1 MSIEESNEK
10 LQPLIGIIDDDVR
23 NGRLVSRVLSA
34 DFRVFTSTGGEGVID
49 EIRAEK
55 PDLVLLDLNMPVI
68 SGKEICRR
76 LKAEKETENISVL
89 FLTGH
94 SSDDVEEEC
103 FDLGADDFITKPF
116 NPSTLRVR
124 VGRILQ
130 IKAFQNE
137 LLDARLAAEAATS
150 AKSNFLANMSHE
162 IRTPMNA
169 IIGLSDLA
177 LRTDL
182 DKRQRNYIEKV
193 QLSAT
198 NLLGIINDILDFS
211 KIEAGRMALEEIPFS
226 LDAVLEN
233 LKSIVGFAADQKD
246 IGMTIT
252 MDEVPRFLVGDPLRL
267 GQILT
272 NLAVNAVKFT
282 NTGGAIQLYI
292 ELENQTENRV
302 KLRFSVEDN
311 GIGMSEAQ
319 QAELFQ
325 AFTQA
330 DASTTRRY
338 GGTGLGLVI
347 SQTLTH
353 MMGGEI
359 SVVSKLG
366 EGSKFSFTAVFTP
379 ADPEDVQPQAGDR
392 PLTEVTEPLRGARIL
407 LVEDNDINQELA
419 TELLVTHGLS
429 VSLANNGQEA
439 LAAITREQFDGILMD
454 CQMPVM
460 DGFEATRRIREQEGF
475 SSMPIIALTANAMA
489 EDRDRVIQAGMNDY
503 IPKPIDVFTMFETM
517 NRWIKVDT
525 SLLDATH
532 HLAGSPQERPASDTE
547 TTIEL
552 PDFAHIDKT
561 AGLAVSQ
568 NRKSL
573 YLRLLIR
580 FRDGQRTFEERFQL
594 ALEADDWAV
603 MEREAHTLKGIAGSI
618 GAKTLQSSAAS
629 LEAKCRTRSQLA
641 EGLSEV
647 CSLLKDVI
655 EELEPLEPPA
665 APLSANED
673 VSLKKMLADLKVLL
687 QQDDTAAVGLLEKVS
702 QHAPP
707 EASEIVGL
715 ISDSVTGYD
724 FDEALARLEELE
736 ATIDEL
742 VATK

>member
-10 LQPLIGIIDDDVR
+10 QQPLIGIIDDDIR
-23 NGRLVSRVLSA
+23 NVRLVNRVLSSQ
-34 DFRVFTSTGGEGVID
+34 FRVFTSTGGDSVID
-49 EIRAEK
+49 QIRAEK
-55 PDLVLLDLNMPVI
+55 PDLILLDLNMPEI
-68 SGKEICRR
+68 SGIEICRR
-76 LKAEKETENISVL
+76 LKSDKETENISVV
-89 FLTGH
+89 FLTGQ
-94 SSDDVEEEC
+94 SGDEDEEEC
-103 FDLGADDFITKPF
+103 FAVGADDFITKPF
-116 NPSTLRVR
+116 RTSTLRVR

-130 IKAFQNE
+130 FKAFQNE
-137 LLDARLAAEAATS
+137 LMEARLVAEAATL

-177 LRTDL
+177 LKTHL
-182 DKRQRNYIEKV
+182 DTRQRNYIEKV
-193 QLSAT
+193 QLSAS

-211 KIEAGRMALEEIPFS
+211 KIEAGRMTLEEIPFS

-233 LKSIVGFAADQKD
+233 LRSVVGFAADQKD

-252 MDEVPRFLVGDPLRL
+252 IDEVPRFLVGDPLRL
-267 GQILT
+267 GQVLT

-282 NTGGAIQLYI
+282 NVGGAIQLHI
-292 ELENQTENRV
+292 ELEHQTENRI

-319 QAELFQ
+319 QAELFK

-353 MMGGEI
+353 MMEGEI
-359 SVVSKLG
+359 SVDSKLG
-366 EGSKFSFTAVFTP
+366 EGSRFSFTAVFAP
-379 ADPEDVQPQAGDR
+379 ADPEDVHPQGSDR

-439 LAAITREQFDGILMD
+439 LAAITREEFDGILMD

-460 DGFEATRRIREQEGF
+460 DGFEATRRIREQAGF

-489 EDRDRVIQAGMNDY
+489 EDRERVIQAGMNDY

-517 NRWIKVDT
+517 NRWIKVETDP
-525 SLLDATH
+525 LDATH

-552 PDFAHIDKT
+552 PEFAHIDKT

-568 NRKSL
+568 NRESL

-594 ALEADDWAV
+594 ARDADDWAV

-618 GAKTLQSSAAS
+618 GAKTLQSAAAS

-641 EGLSEV
+641 GELSEV
-647 CSLLKDVI
+647 CSLLRAIV
-655 EELEPLEPPA
+655 EELEPLGPPV
-665 APLSANED
+665 APVGATED
-673 VSLKKMLADLKVLL
+673 ISLKQMLADLKVLL
-687 QQDDTAAVGLLEKVS
+687 QQDDTAAVGLLERVS
-702 QHAPP
+702 QHAPA
-707 EASEIVGL
+707 EASEIVAL

-724 FDEALARLEELE
+724 FDEALARFEELE
-736 ATIDEL
+736 AKIEEL